1 MLLKVGMRLSSQV
14 CSTQA
19 IVVRA
24 PGVELDVSC
33 GGQPMVST
41 SLPGQPP
48 LVGDP
53 DTKDPSLL
61 GKRYGR
67 PAGDLE
73 LLIVRAGDFAIAVE
87 GDRLVE
93 QQSKQ
98 LPSSD

>member
-14 CSTQA
+14 CNAQA

-24 PGVELDVSC
+24 TGSELDITC
-33 GGQPMVST
+33 GGQPMVAT
-41 SLPGQPP
+41 PQPGAPT

-53 DTKDPSLL
+53 ETKEPSLL

-73 LLIVRAGDFAIAVE
+73 LLIVRAGDYAIAVD
-87 GDRLVE
+87 GAALTE

>member
-14 CSTQA
+14 CRAQA

-24 PGVELDVSC
+24 SGAELELTC

-41 SLPGQPP
+41 PQTGEPTLA
-48 LVGDP
+48 GDP

-73 LLIVRAGDFAIAVE
+73 LLIVRAGDYAIAVD
-87 GDRLVE
+87 GTRLAE